1 MSRALAL
8 VDSSDDPRNSDV
20 AERANDRARLLDTK
34 LYAPHP
40 RSKLVPRP
48 RLTSL
53 LDAPEGQKLTLV
65 TAPAGF
71 GKTTLVAEWIAQ
83 ASASD
88 RVAWV
93 SLDPTEND
101 PRLFWAY
108 VIRSLQNTGA
118 LDGTHTLTALNAARS
133 PGIDD
138 VVTTLLN
145 ELAANDSGG
154 LLVLDDYHVID
165 EPVVHDTLGF
175 FIDRLPP
182 RLRLVIASRSEPPL
196 GVPRRRARGELVELR
211 VGDLRFTGEETSAFL
226 TRVMSLDLAPTEI
239 ATLEQRTEGWIAGL
253 KLAALSMRG
262 RGDAR
267 GFVDSFSGDNRHVAD
282 YLVQEALQSESEP
295 IRRFLLTTSILD
307 RLSGR
312 LCDAVAGESGSQ
324 ALLDDLERRNLFVV
338 ALDDRREWF
347 RYHHLFA
354 DVLQRQATVVDAEG
368 LRDAHRRASVW
379 HEAEGNHSDAVR
391 HAVASGDSE
400 RAATLLERRWP
411 EKDRSYESAKWLERV
426 KRLPHDV
433 VAARPVLAMGYAWA
447 LLNSGELEAAE
458 RMLQGVERALS
469 HDPSAFIV
477 SDPDRFQSLATEA
490 ASARIY
496 LAQSR
501 GEIPGTLEHAKRA
514 LAQIPTDDHAARATG
529 VALVALAHWGRGE
542 LDQAHH
548 TFSAAL
554 NEMRLG
560 DHELDALR
568 STFVLGDLRAAQ
580 GRLREAANEYERGL
594 ALANGS
600 PRLAGAEIDE
610 LHLGLSELHREW
622 NDLAR
627 AMHHL
632 DAITQRDSGAVHRG
646 NRQRWC
652 LAMARIHEA
661 RGDFAGALE
670 LLGEARQHERRD
682 PLPRVRPIPAIEARI
697 HIAQTNID
705 AAMRWR
711 QHAGVAAD
719 DELTYL
725 REFEH
730 VTLARL
736 LIASRESLDETVLPF
751 LERLYRAARTGRRL
765 GSVVELLVL
774 QALTHHALHSQRAS
788 LDTLAE
794 ALTLAEPEAF
804 LRVFVDEGLLMRD
817 LLRTATARGLGGAYT
832 RRVLAA
838 FEAPAQPVPARS
850 STDDSAPAAAPPI
863 TARELEILR
872 LIAAGLRNAE
882 IAEELEIS
890 AATVKRHIAN
900 LYGKLGVEHRTEALV
915 RAAALKLL
923 G

>member
-1 MSRALAL
+1 
-8 VDSSDDPRNSDV
+8 
-20 AERANDRARLLDTK
+20 
-34 LYAPHP
+34 
-40 RSKLVPRP
+40 
-48 RLTSL
+48 
-53 LDAPEGQKLTLV
+53 
-65 TAPAGF
+65 
-71 GKTTLVAEWIAQ
+71 
-83 ASASD
+83 
-88 RVAWV
+88 V

-108 VIRSLQNTGA
+108 VIRALQKTGA
-118 LDGTHTLTALNAARS
+118 LAGMHTLTAPPAGRS
-133 PGIDD
+133 PEIED
-138 VVTTLLN
+138 VAATLIN
-145 ELAANDSGG
+145 ELAATDADC

-165 EPVVHDTLGF
+165 APVVHHTLGF

-182 RLRLVIASRSEPPL
+182 RLRVVIASRSEPPL
-196 GVPRRRARGELVELR
+196 GVPRLRARGELVELR

-226 TRVMSLDLAPTEI
+226 TRVMSLDLPPAEI

-262 RGDAR
+262 RSDAR
-267 GFVDSFSGDNRHVAD
+267 GFVDSFSGGNRHVAD
-282 YLVQEALQSESEP
+282 YLVQEALQSEPEP
-295 IRRFLLTTSILD
+295 TRRFLLTTSILE

-324 ALLDDLERRNLFVV
+324 ALLEDLERRNLFVV

-354 DVLQRQATVVDAEG
+354 DVLQRQATAADAEG
-368 LRDAHRRASVW
+368 VRNAHRRASLW
-379 HEAEGNHSDAVR
+379 HEAEGNHADAVR
-391 HAVASGDSE
+391 HAVASGDEE

-426 KRLPHDV
+426 KRLPHDLI
-433 VAARPVLAMGYAWA
+433 ATRPVLAMGYAWA

-458 RMLQGVERALS
+458 RMLHNVERALAR
-469 HDPSAFIV
+469 DPSTFTV
-477 SDPDRFQSLATEA
+477 GDPDRFQSLAMEL

-501 GEIPGTLEHAKRA
+501 GEIPGTLEQATRA
-514 LAQIPTDDHAARATG
+514 LEQIPTDDHAARATG

-568 STFVLGDLRAAQ
+568 GTFVLGDLRAAQ
-580 GRLREAANEYERGL
+580 GRLREAAQEYERGL
-594 ALANGS
+594 AVATGS
-600 PRLAGAEIDE
+600 PGFAGAEIDE
-610 LHLGLSELHREW
+610 LHLGLSEIHREW

-627 AMHHL
+627 ATQHL
-632 DAITQRDSGAVHRG
+632 DTIVRRDGGAVHRG

-652 LAMARIHEA
+652 VAMARIHEA
-661 RGDFAGALE
+661 RGDFDDALE
-670 LLGEARQHERRD
+670 LLGEAQRHERRD
-682 PLPRVRPIPAIEARI
+682 PLPRVRPISAIEARI
-697 HIAQTNID
+697 HIARGDLD
-705 AAMRWR
+705 AARSWR
-711 QHAGVAAD
+711 QHAGLAVD
-719 DELTYL
+719 DDLTYL

-730 VTLARL
+730 VTLARW
-736 LIASRESLDETVLPF
+736 LIGSRESMSETVLPF
-751 LERLYRAARTGRRL
+751 LERLTLAARTGRRL

-774 QALTHHALHSQRAS
+774 QAFAYHALRNQRAS
-788 LDTLAE
+788 LDVLAE

-804 LRVFVDEGLLMRD
+804 LRVFIDEGTVMRD
-817 LLRTATARGLGGAYT
+817 LLRTATARGLGGGYT
-832 RRVLAA
+832 RRVLAG
-838 FEAPAQPVPARS
+838 FEAPAQAPPARS
-850 STDDSAPAAAPPI
+850 TSDDGASAAVPPI
-863 TARELEILR
+863 TPRELEILR

-890 AATVKRHIAN
+890 GATVKRHIAN

-915 RAAALKLL
+915 RAAGLKLL